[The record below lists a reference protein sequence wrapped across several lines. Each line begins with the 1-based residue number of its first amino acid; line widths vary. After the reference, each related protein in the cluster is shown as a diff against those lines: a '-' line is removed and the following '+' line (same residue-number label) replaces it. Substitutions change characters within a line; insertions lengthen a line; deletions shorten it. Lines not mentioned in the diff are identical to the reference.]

1 MMRMRAMLLALA
13 LSLLAGCAPARPR
26 PALRAEDAWLRAA
39 DSAGTT
45 AGYLTLVN
53 DSDHDVA
60 MVGAETALAREVQM
74 HETLHDGA
82 LSRMQQTA
90 RLVAPAHGAL
100 KFAPG
105 GNHLMIMGLS
115 RTLAAGTQAELTLR
129 LEDGDTLRVDAEVR
143 R

>member
-1 MMRMRAMLLALA
+1 MRKRAMLLALA
-13 LSLLAGCAPARPR
+13 LSLLSGCTPAEPK
-26 PALRAEDAWLRAA
+26 PPLRAEHAWVRAA
-39 DSAGTT
+39 DSSGTT

-82 LSRMQQTA
+82 LSRMQQTT
-90 RLVAPAHGAL
+90 RLVVPAHGKL
-100 KFAPG
+100 EFAPG
-105 GNHLMIMGLS
+105 GNHLMIMGLA
-115 RTLAAGTQAELTLR
+115 RTLEPGTRAGLALR
-129 LEDGDTLRVDAEVR
+129 IEDGRLVTMDAEVR